1 MKSIDNFIIE
11 RGAAPN
17 INIDNRKIITR
28 YPHVNM
34 IVTIINELKK
44 HNDCKFD
51 RDKNKWSGKDADLWE
66 GAGQFLFDYM
76 KELGQNEF
84 KDIVNYFKWEEYI
97 SDLSNIDSSEISIC
111 MSQELQK

>member
-17 INIDNRKIITR
+17 VNIDKSKVMTR

-34 IVTIINELKK
+34 IITIINELKK

-51 RDKNKWSGKDADLWE
+51 GKKWSGKDADLWK

-76 KELGQNEF
+76 KELSQKEF
-84 KDIVNYFKWEEYI
+84 EDIVSYFEWEEYI

-111 MSQELQK
+111 MAQELQK

>member
-1 MKSIDNFIIE
+1 MKNLSNFIIE

-17 INIDNRKIITR
+17 VNIDKSKVMPR

-34 IVTIINELKK
+34 VMSIINELKK

-51 RDKNKWSGKDADLWE
+51 GKQWSGNDANLWK

-76 KELGQNEF
+76 KELGQKEL
-84 KDIVNYFKWEEYI
+84 KDIVTHFGWEEYI
-97 SDLSNIDSSEISIC
+97 TDLNKIYPAEISIC